1 MVGSVFLFDCCCG
14 WGIVCFWFNFTVGL
28 LLFVIVVLLVMFRF
42 WFGRH
47 ITFGLFIVQGV
58 RVAGGFWVLSRC
70 WFWSGI
76 VLFMLVYYCL
86 VSVIK
91 VGVFVW

>member
-47 ITFGLFIVQGV
+47 VTFGLFIVQGV
-58 RVAGGFWVLSRC
+58 RVAGVFGCFLGVGFGVVLC
-70 WFWSGI
+70 CLCLCII
-76 VLFMLVYYCL
+76 VWYL
-86 VSVIK
+86 
-91 VGVFVW
+91 